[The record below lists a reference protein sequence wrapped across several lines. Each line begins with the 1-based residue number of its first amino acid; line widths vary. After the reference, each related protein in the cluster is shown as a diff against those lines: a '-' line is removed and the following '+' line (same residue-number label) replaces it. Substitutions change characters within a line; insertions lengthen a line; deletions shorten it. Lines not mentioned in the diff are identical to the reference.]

1 MPTIL
6 EGIGTERLVDEVF
19 LIVYETFNDALVTQQ
34 VRGEQLDAE
43 RATRLGFGLPLTTLD
58 PVVAD
63 PRVGF
68 PYGNFHVGSIPSFIQ
83 TDDRVENYPCVV
95 VMPGRTTADAEDA
108 IMDDYSV
115 LSNALVFHSFAKAS
129 PAEGTEVAY
138 RRAQRMAEAVHTVI
152 AVDHRLR
159 RIVSGVSGP
168 TLIERSE
175 PWLFPAEDGHGDDWS
190 WVAVMTQYQIK
201 NYSMAP

>member
-19 LIVYETFNDALVTQQ
+19 LVVVETFNDALVTQQ
-34 VRGEQLDAE
+34 ARGEQLDAE
-43 RATRLGFGLPLTTLD
+43 RATRMGFALPPVALD
-58 PVVAD
+58 PVDAE
-63 PRVGF
+63 PREGF

-83 TDDRVENYPCVV
+83 TDDRVVNYPCVI
-95 VMPGRTTADAEDA
+95 VMPGRTTVDAEDA
-108 IMDDYSV
+108 LMDDYSV
-115 LSNALVFHSFAKAS
+115 LSNALVFHSFARSS

-152 AVDHRLR
+152 AVDNKLR

-190 WVAVMTQYQIK
+190 WVAVMTQYQVR